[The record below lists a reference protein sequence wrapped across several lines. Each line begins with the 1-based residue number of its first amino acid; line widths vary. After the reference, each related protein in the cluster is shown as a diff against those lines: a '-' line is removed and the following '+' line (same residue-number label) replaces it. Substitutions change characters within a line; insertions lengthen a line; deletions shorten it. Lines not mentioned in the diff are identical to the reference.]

1 MKMPKRVIGILLTI
15 FLLSVFSCKSNK
27 SVSNNKT
34 GQSTKIAK
42 AAKARKEVAN
52 KKKPKPFK
60 FEVVEY
66 NPEGRRDPFLSVIA
80 LSKQKLQKKR
90 KKNLNP
96 LQNYDVTDFKL
107 LGIVYDG
114 QKYYASVLLPDG
126 KAFTVTKGM
135 TVGLYNGKIIEI
147 SDNKLVV
154 REYVMNYRGELK
166 PKDTILKL
174 RKEEE

>member
-1 MKMPKRVIGILLTI
+1 MKRLKLLNILLVI
-15 FLLSVFSCKSNK
+15 LLLGLFSCKGGEQKKQPPKQTSKPAK
-27 SVSNNKT
+27 SIKRKKT
-34 GQSTKIAK
+34 V
-42 AAKARKEVAN
+42 EVVQ
-52 KKKPKPFK
+52 KPKPFK
-60 FEVVEY
+60 FEVVKYE
-66 NPEGRRDPFLSVIA
+66 PKGRRDPFLSVIA
-80 LSKQKLQKKR
+80 LTKQKIEKKR
-90 KKNLNP
+90 KKKVNP
-96 LQNYDVTDFKL
+96 LENYDVTDFKL

-135 TVGLYNGKIIEI
+135 TVGLYNGKIIDI
-147 SDNKLVV
+147 SDSQLVV